1 MANWIP
7 YADYR
12 KGAQHTVQ
20 GTVLALPQVWSPHLQ
35 NARDVLVYL
44 PPSYAQAP
52 ERRYP
57 VLYLHDGQNLFD
69 EYTAY
74 AGEWQVDETLEA
86 LSREGLELIAV
97 GVFNYG
103 DQRRIEYNPF
113 PSRFGAGKGEAY
125 LHFLVETL
133 KPLID
138 ADFRTL
144 PDRAHTGLMGSSMGG
159 LISLY
164 GFFSFAETFGIA
176 GVMSPAFI
184 ISYREVLN
192 YVAAQPF
199 VGGRLYMDVG
209 ARELVAL
216 SRLDGIVGLGC
227 GVTCAASGRVLRL
240 LQAKGY
246 RSSDHL
252 FYVEEKGAPHHEA
265 AWRRRLPAALRWMFG
280 AAAPSPAATRDS
292 AVDSR

>member
-52 ERRYP
+52 ERRYH

-209 ARELVAL
+209 TRELVAL
-216 SRLDGIVGLGC
+216 SRLRWHRRSGVVALPAQRPARAAPAPGQRLSLQRPSVLC
-227 GVTCAASGRVLRL
+227 GREGRASPRSRL
-240 LQAKGY
+240 ETTVAGSPAL
-246 RSSDHL
+246 D
-252 FYVEEKGAPHHEA
+252 V
-265 AWRRRLPAALRWMFG
+265 WRRR
-280 AAAPSPAATRDS
+280 T
-292 AVDSR
+292 